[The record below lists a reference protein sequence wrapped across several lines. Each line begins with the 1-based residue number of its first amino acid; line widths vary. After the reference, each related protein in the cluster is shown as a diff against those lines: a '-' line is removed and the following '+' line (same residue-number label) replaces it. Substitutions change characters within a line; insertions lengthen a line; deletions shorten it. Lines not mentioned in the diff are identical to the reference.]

1 MNVNIDMAV
10 KGILGIFSAVTG
22 KWPQFRVNGG
32 SQRENLALQNVQ
44 VTVQS
49 LSLRFCFLF
58 VLYPELSPSVSV
70 HLSVLPSFSLSSQA
84 RVRMVLAYLFAQ
96 LSLWSRGKPGG
107 LLVLGSANVDER
119 YKC

>member
-1 MNVNIDMAV
+1 MNINIDLAV
-10 KGILGIFSAVTG
+10 KGIMGIFSAVTG

-44 VTVQS
+44 VSVQPPPPPLPLVFILRS
-49 LSLRFCFLF
+49 LSLC
-58 VLYPELSPSVSV
+58 
-70 HLSVLPSFSLSSQA
+70 SQA

-119 YKC
+119 CDC